1 MIKKISTKLA
11 LLLGVVALNIYP
23 MGCFTW
29 GSGTVVPVVSSVP
42 APTDYMINKDNY
54 LKALDCADGL
64 ATTSAKDKE
73 YIANKKQQLKAST
86 ANPYFETY
94 TEIDSFKTKYP
105 TCNFN

>member
-1 MIKKISTKLA
+1 MIKKIGTKLA

-29 GSGTVVPVVSSVP
+29 GSGTTAPPVSSSVP
-42 APTDYMINKDNY
+42 TTVYMINKDTY

-73 YIANKKQQLKAST
+73 YIANKKQQVKAST
-86 ANPYFETY
+86 TTTFSEVY
-94 TEIDSFKTKYP
+94 TELDSFKAKYP